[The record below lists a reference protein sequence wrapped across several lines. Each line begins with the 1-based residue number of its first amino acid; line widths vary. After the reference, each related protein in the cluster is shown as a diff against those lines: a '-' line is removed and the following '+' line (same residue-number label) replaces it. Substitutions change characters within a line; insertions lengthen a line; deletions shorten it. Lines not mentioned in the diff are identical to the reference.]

1 MTGPGL
7 ISAVPLLRGAF
18 QWLFG
23 ILFAL
28 SLIAFF
34 LAINAMQLTSPGT
47 AQRILSRAVADL
59 TEIDAAL
66 PTIQA
71 DLVET
76 AQTSEEATVT
86 VPHFPL
92 AVEVSREEAAIP
104 STIDAILPTIQA
116 ELAEAAQE
124 SREAN
129 VTVPHFPLAVEL
141 PREKAATI
149 STAELRS
156 LLLSKA
162 AAALRSRLLSEA
174 ARAIYKDGMSVWAL
188 ADPEAKQDID
198 FLSPEGGVQRGL
210 GFLSDDNHQALRI
223 AAIVLGLISVVLGG
237 LVFVS
242 TQGMGR
248 LVALG
253 AGLLGAAVPSLVTAV
268 AVRFAFFTASEDQ
281 DDYLLAR
288 LLDLGNDAAWLA
300 LRNYT
305 ILTLVGLWLVVLGLG
320 LVLLEMRQRAIA
332 AARVVDNNSPEA

>member
-34 LAINAMQLTSPGT
+34 FVINAMQLTSSGT

-71 DLVET
+71 DLAEA
-76 AQTSEEATVT
+76 AQTSQEATVT

-92 AVEVSREEAAIP
+92 AVE
-104 STIDAILPTIQA
+104 
-116 ELAEAAQE
+116 
-124 SREAN
+124 
-129 VTVPHFPLAVEL
+129 L
-141 PREKAATI
+141 PRAEAATI
-149 STAELRS
+149 STAE
-156 LLLSKA
+156 
-162 AAALRSRLLSEA
+162 LRSRLLSEA

-188 ADPEAKQDID
+188 ADPEAKQHID

-253 AGLLGAAVPSLVTAV
+253 AGVLGAAVPSLVTAV

-305 ILTLVGLWLVVLGLG
+305 ILTLLGLWLVVLGFG
-320 LVLLEMRQRAIA
+320 LVLLEIRQRAIS
-332 AARVVDNNSPEA
+332 AARVA